1 MKVLTVYCD
10 TDTLLNNI
18 GRHHN
23 AKALQELEAL
33 ERLLAYLKAGK
44 ITMFRSRVNLRET
57 EETRDQQQRQKL
69 REDYEGLI
77 PIPNDVKFLGSYS
90 LPDGSSGV
98 MASDVQDEA
107 MRDELLQMG
116 LTRRDAE
123 HLTQAICNHCDVF
136 LTRDQKSIIKYR
148 TTIEA
153 RFPIK
158 VKKPSELVAEI

>member
-1 MKVLTVYCD
+1 MKVIKVYCD

-23 AKALQELEAL
+23 AKAQQELEAL

-57 EETRDQQQRQKL
+57 EGTKDPQQRQKL
-69 REDYEGLI
+69 RGDYERLTA
-77 PIPNDVKFLGSYS
+77 IPNDVKYLGSYS
-90 LPDGSSGV
+90 LPDGSGGV

-107 MRDELLQMG
+107 MCDELLQMG

-123 HLTQAICNHCDVF
+123 HLTQAICNHCDIF
-136 LTRDQKSIIKYR
+136 LTRDEKTIIKYR
-148 TTIEA
+148 TKIEA
-153 RFPIK
+153 RFSIK
-158 VKKPSELVAEI
+158 VKTPSQLAGEI